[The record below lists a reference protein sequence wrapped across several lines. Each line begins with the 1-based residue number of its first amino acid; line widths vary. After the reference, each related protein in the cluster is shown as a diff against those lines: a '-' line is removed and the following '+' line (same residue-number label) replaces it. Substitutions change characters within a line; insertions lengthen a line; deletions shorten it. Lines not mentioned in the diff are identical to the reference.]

1 MKNIK
6 YIFTVLVLS
15 LVAVSCSEEYFNVEM
30 TDYLTGDKAADMVEN
45 DPEYLSSYV
54 QGLYAF
60 MVKHNAGN
68 TGGKEHDD
76 FGMLSCLMIGD
87 WMAGDIVLHGMSSW
101 GVDDYRFDYRNAN
114 YKRPFQFWTTF
125 YTLINN
131 SNTIIDFFKAGEDP
145 KNASS
150 RGYLGQAYAVRALSY
165 LYLMMFF
172 QDPTDAEGNFNYQ
185 AKGVPLVYAARD
197 GKSSK
202 EVELAQGRSTVENVC
217 AHVEYNITESLKLL
231 EGYER
236 QGKISI
242 DYRVASGI
250 AARYYLYTQQWEK
263 AATAA
268 HNARQGYSL
277 MDSQRLHNGFM
288 DIEDG
293 EVMWGFNHTT
303 ETQTTYASFFSQ
315 MSNEC
320 AGYAGLDQMG
330 KMIDRKLYESI
341 PNSDYRKSLFNGPE
355 GGKAFENSNPQAT
368 ANTKAYAG
376 RKFGYDSQWCQD
388 YIYMRA
394 AEMYLIEAEGLAR
407 GGKDADAKTV
417 LSELMAQRD
426 PAWNKTASVEEILLQ
441 RRIELWGEGFSF
453 FDRKRNSEGI
463 VRSYE
468 GTNHNIEVL
477 TKIVDVPA
485 HHKYWLFQIPEREL
499 QENSFIRPE
508 DQNEL

>member
-15 LVAVSCSEEYFNVEM
+15 LAAVSCSEEYFNVEM

-145 KNASS
+145 KNVSS

-172 QDPTDAEGNFNYQ
+172 QDPTDAEGKFNYQ

-197 GKSSK
+197 GKSID
-202 EVELAQGRSTVENVC
+202 EVSLAQGRSTVENVC
-217 AHVEYNITESLKLL
+217 AHIEYNITESLKLL

-242 DYRVASGI
+242 DYKVASGI

-268 HNARQGYSL
+268 RNARQGYSL

-315 MSNEC
+315 MSNDC
-320 AGYAGLDQMG
+320 PGYAGLDQLG
-330 KMIDRKLYESI
+330 KLIDRKLYDAI
-341 PNSDYRKSLFNGPE
+341 PNSDLRKGLFNGPN
-355 GGKAFENSNPQAT
+355 GGDAAADASAVASTLP
-368 ANTKAYAG
+368 YAA
-376 RKFGYDSQWCQD
+376 RKFGYMDQWLQD

-394 AEMYLIEAEGLAR
+394 SEMYLIEAESLIHLGKQSEAQAVLAEFAVTR
-407 GGKDADAKTV
+407 N
-417 LSELMAQRD
+417 
-426 PAWNKTASVEEILLQ
+426 PAWNQDATLEEVHLQ
-441 RRIELWGEGFSF
+441 RRIELWGEGLSYY
-453 FDRKRNSEGI
+453 DKRRNSEACI
-463 VRSYE
+463 RSYE
-468 GTNHNIEVL
+468 GTNHNMEFLNV
-477 TKIVDVPA
+477 IVDVPA
-485 HHKYWLFQIPEREL
+485 HHKYWLFQIPQREL
-499 QENSFIRPE
+499 QENIYITE
-508 DQNEL
+508 KDQNPL

>member
-1 MKNIK
+1 MQNIR
-6 YIFTVLVLS
+6 YIFTVLALS
-15 LVAVSCSEEYFNVEM
+15 FIAASCSEKFFNVEM

-54 QGLYAF
+54 QGLYSY
-60 MVKHNAGN
+60 MVQFNAGN
-68 TGGKEHDD
+68 TGGAEHDD
-76 FGMLSCLMIGD
+76 FGMLSCLMISD
-87 WMAGDIVLHGMSSW
+87 WMGGDIVLHGMSSW
-101 GVDDYRFDYRNAN
+101 GMDDYRFDYRNVN
-114 YKRPFQFWTTF
+114 YKRPYQFWTTF

-131 SNTIIDFFKAGEDP
+131 ANTIIDFFKPGEDP
-145 KNASS
+145 SNTSS

-172 QDPTDAEGNFNYQ
+172 QDPTDADGKFNYQ
-185 AKGVPLVYAARD
+185 VKGVPIVYASRD
-197 GKSSK
+197 AKSSQ
-202 EVELAQGRSTVENVC
+202 EVELAQGRSTVANVC
-217 AHVEYNITESLKLL
+217 AHIESNITESLKLL
-231 EGYER
+231 EGYQR
-236 QGKISI
+236 PNKVSI
-242 DYRVASGI
+242 DFSVASGI

-263 AATAA
+263 AAEAA

-277 MDSQRLHNGFM
+277 MDQQRLHAGFM
-288 DIEDG
+288 DITDG

-303 ETQTTYASFFSQ
+303 ETQSTYASFFSQ
-315 MSNEC
+315 MSSDC

-341 PNSDYRKSLFNGPE
+341 PDTDYRKSLFNGPN
-355 GGKAFENSNPQAT
+355 GGKAGENCSPKAT

-394 AEMYLIEAEGLAR
+394 AEMYLAEAEGLVR
-407 GGKDADAKTV
+407 SEKADQAKAV
-417 LSELMAQRD
+417 LSEFMAQRD
-426 PAWNKTASVEEILLQ
+426 PFWNGSISVEDILLQ

-453 FDRKRNSEGI
+453 FDRRRNSEGI

-468 GTNHNIEVL
+468 GTNHNLDIL

-485 HHKYWLFQIPEREL
+485 HHKYWLFQIPSREF
-499 QENSFIRPE
+499 QENPFLHE
-508 DQNEL
+508 DDQNEL